1 MRFGSK
7 KENAC
12 KQELEVCSEVMMSSV
27 MESEVTGETPEAW
40 KLYILP
46 EIPQVPLSGHFLHF
60 LNSFI
65 GKGKGWVFKASHI
78 FQFSW

>member
-12 KQELEVCSEVMMSSV
+12 KQELEVCSEVMMPLV

-40 KLYILP
+40 KSYILP
-46 EIPQVPLSGHFLHF
+46 EVHKVPLSGHFL
-60 LNSFI
+60 
-65 GKGKGWVFKASHI
+65 
-78 FQFSW
+78 QFYRQGEGVGF